1 MSIQLNERQLSLISN
16 IVASSGKCDLKVLD
30 CLTNNLIA
38 PNERQLILGLV
49 EEELTAKGFGPDSE
63 PTSYGLELEALID
76 VLNRPN
82 IKS

>member
-1 MSIQLNERQLSLISN
+1 MGIQLNERQVSLLSN
-16 IVASSGKCDLKVLD
+16 ILASSDKSNLMVLD
-30 CLTNNLIA
+30 SLTNNLFA
-38 PNERQLILGLV
+38 PIERQILLGLV

>member
-1 MSIQLNERQLSLISN
+1 MGIQLNERQVSLLSNVLS
-16 IVASSGKCDLKVLD
+16 SSGNSDQKVLD
-30 CLTNNLIA
+30 CLTNNLLA
-38 PNERQLILGLV
+38 PTERHKILELV
-49 EEELTAKGFGPDSE
+49 EQELTANGFGPDSE